1 MLQLPANQKAQEFR
15 GGRPHAEKALAEL
28 DQRQPFVLEV
38 AHDLAGEGPVVSQLR
53 DHEARGKRQNLRLD
67 EFEIRGV
74 ALGRYQQ
81 TLVAPDRVRACD
93 RVATAGK

>member
-1 MLQLPANQKAQEFR
+1 MLQLPAGQKAQE
-15 GGRPHAEKALAEL
+15 L
-28 DQRQPFVLEV
+28 
-38 AHDLAGEGPVVSQLR
+38 SQLR

-74 ALGRYQQ
+74 ALGGHQQ
-81 TLVAPDRVRACD
+81 TLVAPDRVRARD